1 MPLSP
6 SRFADLDSVTIHSR
20 QPVSER
26 VQEVTLHLSGP
37 NGPSRWN
44 LTVSRP
50 TRFEDVIVGVTEG
63 KSSLPPSSAA
73 WRWTPKGA
81 ARFAYHRAREL
92 RSQWQPPLRH
102 DLPMFDVRAV
112 EPNNIAHLLLLILP
126 LSLHLQEV
134 LDGQVTTVFRDLQH
148 PWREVLEV
156 LGVNATFTSRRLEG
170 PMARIRGTRGLAA
183 HDLLDVFDVPAISVV
198 PDPYRNPS
206 LDRPG
211 NPDRIFIARRDA
223 RSLLNQSE
231 VERILTSHGYET
243 IFMEDHPIIEQFALA
258 ASARHV
264 VAVHGAGM
272 AGLVMNPKLDSVI
285 ELLPPNVY
293 HDFYPLCLAGRAKE
307 YGLLMPGFDERI
319 QHCDWSTILAHKN
332 APFAVDLNALEGALD
347 TAA

>member
-1 MPLSP
+1 MPPSP
-6 SRFADLDSVTIHSR
+6 ARSADLDSVMIHDR

-26 VQEVTLHLSGP
+26 VQDVTLHLSGP
-37 NGPSRWN
+37 GGPGRST

-63 KSSLPPSSAA
+63 SSSPRPSSAA

-81 ARFAYHRAREL
+81 ARFAYHKARAL

-126 LSLHLQEV
+126 LSLHLQKV
-134 LDGQVTTVFRDLQH
+134 LDGQVTTVFRDVRH
-148 PWREVLEV
+148 PWREVLDV
-156 LGVNATFTSRRLEG
+156 LGINATFTARRLEG

-183 HDLLDVFDVPAISVV
+183 YDLLDVFDVPAVSVV
-198 PDPYRNPS
+198 PDPYRNPALVRS
-206 LDRPG
+206 G
-211 NPDRIFIARRDA
+211 NPGRIFIARRDA
-223 RSLLNQSE
+223 RSLLNQPE
-231 VERILTSHGYET
+231 VERILTGRGYET
-243 IFMEDHPIIEQFALA
+243 IFMEDHPIIDQFSLA

-272 AGLVMNPKLDSVI
+272 AGLVMNPGLDSVI

-293 HDFYPLCLAGRAKE
+293 HDFYPLCLAGRVKE
-307 YGLLMPGFDERI
+307 YSLLMPGFDERI
-319 QHCDWSTILAHKN
+319 QHGDWSTILAHKN
-332 APFAVDLNALEGALD
+332 APFAVDLVALEGALD
-347 TAA
+347 TL